1 MDGQAIIKP
10 QSLTAKMDA
19 GYPKGVKGGNSSI
32 TTVDTSTDTTI
43 ITEQVRASVIINEN
57 ITLSGLQTQ
66 DGVNLTERETVVV
79 NGQTDKKE
87 NGIYLV
93 QSGAWTRHSQ
103 KLYGGLTISI
113 TSGKKY
119 ADTFWL
125 VSEPDFDATLGTDRI
140 KFIEVADKG
149 SPLQYTEIAELAQQQ
164 DDTLFERLINN
175 NVNLRYTNVSGTAG
189 AIPGNPSPNK
199 TFLVFDHKDF
209 NGGGMEQEQNQ
220 MYFRSNK
227 CGVYRVS
234 FGMLFDITAGADTVD
249 FAVILER
256 KRPSTGGSTSSNPYS
271 CVFWQ
276 AVGTLNK
283 FWANGSDLIE
293 LEEGD
298 SVGISMHNGAAG
310 GISAGNYTLT
320 AWIAINY
327 TGNQH

>member
-1 MDGQAIIKP
+1 MPVIRTPAKSVDKP
-10 QSLTAKMDA
+10 ALTFEKS
-19 GYPKGVKGGNSSI
+19 GGNSGAAFQSAVI
-32 TTVDTSTDTTI
+32 GAIQDNPSAIPQAV
-43 ITEQVRASVIINEN
+43 AS
-57 ITLSGLQTQ
+57 LQ
-66 DGVNLTERETVVV
+66 
-79 NGQTDKKE
+79 
-87 NGIYLV
+87 I
-93 QSGAWTRHSQ
+93 
-103 KLYGGLTISI
+103 
-113 TSGKKY
+113 
-119 ADTFWL
+119 
-125 VSEPDFDATLGTDRI
+125 
-140 KFIEVADKG
+140 
-149 SPLQYTEIAELAQQQ
+149 TEIAELAQQQ
-164 DDTLFERLINN
+164 DDDLFCRLVNN

-310 GISAGNYTLT
+310 GISAGNYTLS